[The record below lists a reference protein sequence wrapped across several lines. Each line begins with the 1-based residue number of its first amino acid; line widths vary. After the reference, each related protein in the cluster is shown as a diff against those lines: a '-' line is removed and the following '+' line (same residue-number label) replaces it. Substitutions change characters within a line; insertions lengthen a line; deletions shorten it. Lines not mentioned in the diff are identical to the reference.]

1 MINFTKP
8 QPNVK
13 REIKKIT
20 EWVEDALPE
29 SMEDV
34 MVMVNEMQCFEPDCA
49 PLETVVTLLGQQSI
63 VFKIFKPVAEVLPDE
78 AVHGLNVALQ
88 KASSGQAIPQHVNR
102 SDENASTT
110 AFGTLQATAMLWTL
124 QQVVHIQLLWLL
136 HGTTLGTPWPLPM
149 EPAG

>member
-1 MINFTKP
+1 MFDITKSKKD
-8 QPNVK
+8 N
-13 REIKKIT
+13 RRFIKQVT
-20 EWVEDALPE
+20 TWVEDALPE
-29 SMEDV
+29 SIPDDV

-102 SDENASTT
+102 SDENASTA
-110 AFGTLQATAMLWTL
+110 AFGTLQATAM
-124 QQVVHIQLLWLL
+124 
-136 HGTTLGTPWPLPM
+136 
-149 EPAG
+149 ECE